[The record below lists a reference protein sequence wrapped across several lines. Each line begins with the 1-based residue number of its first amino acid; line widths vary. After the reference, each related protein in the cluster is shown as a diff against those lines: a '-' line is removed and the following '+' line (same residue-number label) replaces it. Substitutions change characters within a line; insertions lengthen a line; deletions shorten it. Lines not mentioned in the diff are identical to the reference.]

1 MVPGSKDIYDVA
13 FYNERPKELSKNY
26 NERPKELSSKNYV
39 ACIIRATIVI
49 NLPTLM
55 LGLPSPLQSVTNQYK
70 FYREMFHILYD

>member
-13 FYNERPKELSKNY
+13 FYNERPKERSK
-26 NERPKELSSKNYV
+26 KYV